1 VAWGAAWAAGGVA
14 AGSGGGG
21 ELAWAMTEAAT
32 AKRTLNT
39 DDTPTRPTDR
49 TSQVYVSAEQTAID
63 LRRTGG
69 IIGRVA
75 APESPPRPALFLDR
89 DGVLNE
95 DQGFVHRWEDFRW
108 IAGARETVAAFNRAG
123 WLVIVVT
130 NQSGVGR
137 GYYTEADMHV
147 LHDRMQADLA
157 EAGARIDAFYH
168 APQHPDSPSAVYR
181 HPDPPLR
188 KPNPGMILQ
197 ALSDWPIDRE
207 ASLLVGDKPSDLEAA
222 SRAGVRAVLFE
233 GGDLQV
239 FLRSLS
245 LP

>member
-1 VAWGAAWAAGGVA
+1 
-14 AGSGGGG
+14 
-21 ELAWAMTEAAT
+21 MTAAAT
-32 AKRTLNT
+32 ARRTLNT
-39 DDTPTRPTDR
+39 DGTPTRPNGR
-49 TSQVYVSAEQTAID
+49 TRQVYAPAGNTAID

-75 APESPPRPALFLDR
+75 APESPPESSPRPALFLDR

-95 DQGFVHRWEDFRW
+95 DQGFVHKWEDFRW

-147 LHDRMQADLA
+147 LHAHMQADLA
-157 EAGARIDAFYH
+157 AAGARIDAFYH
-168 APQHPDSPSAVYR
+168 APQHPDSPSAAYR

-207 ASLLVGDKPSDLEAA
+207 ASLLVGDKASDLEAA

-233 GGDLQV
+233 GGDLRA
-239 FLRSLS
+239 FLETQDL